1 MHPGAALFLWVAL
14 VVLLQTLSGPPL
26 WLVTGLWLGVA
37 GWLSFPT
44 LRRLVRRIRF
54 LLLAILILFAWMTPG
69 QAALPLWTTLG
80 PTREGL
86 LLAAD
91 HGLRLVG
98 VVALVALLLGRGGRD
113 FVVSGLYAL
122 MAPCR
127 LLGLSRDRLAVRL
140 LLVLRHA
147 ESSPPDGW
155 RHWLDP
161 LVPRDEAEALHV
173 RRIGFRGRDWLVLA
187 LAFGL
192 LAVLGIR

>member
-14 VVLLQTLSGPPL
+14 VIILQTVSGVAL
-26 WLVTGLWLGVA
+26 WVLTGLWLGVA
-37 GWLSFPT
+37 CLTSYPT

-69 QAALPLWTTLG
+69 QAMFSLWTTLG

-86 LLAAD
+86 LLAVD

-98 VVALVALLLGRGGRD
+98 VVALVAFLLGRGGRD

-122 MAPCR
+122 MAPCG

-140 LLVLRHA
+140 LLVLRNA
-147 ESSPPDGW
+147 ENPPPGGW

-161 LVPRDEAEALHV
+161 ELPEVDGGALHV
-173 RRIGFRGRDWLVLA
+173 QRMGFCGRDWLVVA
-187 LAFGL
+187 LAIGL
-192 LAVLGIR
+192 LALVVR

>member
-14 VVLLQTLSGPPL
+14 VVFLQTVSGLAL
-26 WLVTGLWLGVA
+26 WLLTGMWLAVA
-37 GWLSFPT
+37 GWTSYAS

-69 QAALPLWTTLG
+69 QAFVPGWTTLG

-98 VVALVALLLGRGGRD
+98 VAALVAILLGRGGRD

-122 MAPCR
+122 MAPSR
-127 LLGLSRDRLAVRL
+127 FLGLSRDRLAVRL
-140 LLVLRHA
+140 LLVLRNA
-147 ESSPPDGW
+147 ENPLAGGW

-161 LVPRDEAEALHV
+161 DLLGAETLSLHV
-173 RRIGFRGRDWLVLA
+173 QRAGFRGRDWLVLSLA
-187 LAFGL
+187 IGLMAFG
-192 LAVLGIR
+192 AH

>member
-1 MHPGAALFLWVAL
+1 MHPGAALFFWVAL
-14 VVLLQTLSGPPL
+14 VIVLQTVSGMAL
-26 WLVTGLWLGVA
+26 WAMTGMWLGVA
-37 GWLSFPT
+37 GWTCYPT

-69 QAALPLWTTLG
+69 QAFFPLWTVVG

-86 LLAAD
+86 ILAVD

-122 MAPCR
+122 MAPCSR
-127 LLGLSRDRLAVRL
+127 VGLSRDRLAVRL
-140 LLVLRHA
+140 LLVLRNA
-147 ESSPPDGW
+147 ENPPPGGW

-161 LVPRDEAEALHV
+161 ESPELEGGALHV
-173 RRIGFRGRDWLVLA
+173 QRIAFRGRDWLVLA
-187 LAFGL
+187 LAVG
-192 LAVLGIR
+192 VLGMGLR

>member
-1 MHPGAALFLWVAL
+1 MHPGAALFFWVAL
-14 VVLLQTLSGPPL
+14 VIVLQTVSGVTL
-26 WLVTGLWLGVA
+26 WIMTGAWLVIA
-37 GWLSFPT
+37 GWVCYPT

-69 QAALPLWTTLG
+69 QAFFPQWTTAG

-86 LLAAD
+86 LLATD

-127 LLGLSRDRLAVRL
+127 LIGLSRDRLAVRL
-140 LLVLRHA
+140 LLVLRNA
-147 ESSPPDGW
+147 ENPPPGGW

-161 LVPRDEAEALHV
+161 EPPATEVAPLHV
-173 RRIGFRGRDWLVLA
+173 QRTRFRLRDWLV
-187 LAFGL
+187 FGL
-192 LAVLGIR
+192 AVGLLVLGVR

>member
-1 MHPGAALFLWVAL
+1 MHPGSALFLWMAL
-14 VVLLQTLSGPPL
+14 VVLLQALSGLPL
-26 WLVTGLWLGVA
+26 WIISALWLGIA
-37 GWLSFPT
+37 GQTSLPT
-44 LRRLVRRIRF
+44 LRRLLRRIRF

-69 QAALPLWTTLG
+69 QAFFPLWTFLG

-86 LLAAD
+86 LLAVD

-122 MAPCR
+122 MAPCA
-127 LLGLSRDRLAVRL
+127 LIGLSRDRLAVRL

-147 ESSPPDGW
+147 ENPPAGGW

-161 LVPRDEAEALHV
+161 ELPGEEASALHV
-173 RRIGFRGRDWLVLA
+173 QRIGFRGRDWLVLA
-187 LAFGL
+187 LAGGL
-192 LAVLGIR
+192 LLLAAR